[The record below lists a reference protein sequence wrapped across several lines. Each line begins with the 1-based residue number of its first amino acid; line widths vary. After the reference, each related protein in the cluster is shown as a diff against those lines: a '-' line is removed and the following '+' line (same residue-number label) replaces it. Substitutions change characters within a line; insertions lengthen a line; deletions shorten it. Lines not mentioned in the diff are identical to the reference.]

1 MKDCFNLKRIS
12 AVAVLAWI
20 AAVSL
25 IGADRLLVV
34 GDATWGKWSLDRTSV
49 MVRDN
54 DNDNIF
60 RYTGWLEADQ
70 EFKFLAQAQWD
81 QVEYRNVSDNPY
93 DISRLAYS
101 DNGSAP
107 DYKFK
112 VGESAN
118 YTVTCDLGAM
128 SISVVKAGYQQRPI
142 LHNVLYLVGSATPGE
157 WALWQSLPLA
167 QDGANPFRFSGRV
180 SLKPGTF
187 KIATNCYGDYNE
199 QKFFFRDPSDNG
211 RVSEDGTDDR
221 QWTIDISG
229 DYLVTVDLEAS
240 TISIVQVSGQ
250 PGDFLGEYRGWSRE
264 GNSVVISA
272 ANGTLTLTPYNDY
285 VVKVFPRANGDNTP
299 ERRSISVYA
308 SPQGNFSVTEEGD
321 AIVLRTAATV
331 VSVAKA
337 NCHVSFHDLSGKL
350 VLREKYGLDNSAAPR
365 TASFEGMDDE
375 AFYGGGYNGQRIN
388 HNGQTLVMNNRQT
401 GGWDCDWEA
410 PHNICIP
417 FVVSTGGYGL
427 FFDDHHRHARIS
439 PSSAGTTYYS
449 ASPTP
454 IAYYYVGSADGG
466 MASVLENY
474 TFLTGRQEMP
484 PYWALGYMT
493 SRYGYHSQEEA
504 EGVVASVKNAG
515 LPIDAIVFD
524 LYWQGEGNNGM
535 GNLDWYT
542 PKFPDARKMMADFAS
557 QGVKTICITEP
568 FFTSDS
574 RNYSVLKEKGY
585 LADEDVSNMWW
596 LGSEKVGLIDSS
608 NPEAMDWMW
617 EFYKQRTLEGMGG
630 WWLDL
635 GEPESHDDDSNHM
648 GGSVDQVHN
657 EFGDLWT
664 SRVHR
669 GYKEDFPD
677 VRPFLMPRAGTAGM
691 QRHAAFP
698 WSGDIKRSY
707 KGLEAQIPALLSSG
721 MSGVA
726 YMGNDVGG
734 FAADGV
740 GTDSWLYLRWIEMA
754 TFSPMMRTHSTDRP
768 EPYLP
773 EYSDVFE
780 AVKKYLHLR
789 YSYLPYTYTLAY
801 ENATKGTPLARPLN
815 FHDVDGATPSPAGC
829 RDQYLWGR
837 DIMVA
842 PVVTLNTFKRS
853 VTFPQGNWVDLND
866 LTKVYAG
873 GSTVEYDVPL
883 EKLPYFGRVG
893 SFIPQ
898 FSQTAYTSTSEI
910 DNTRL
915 TVTYLIPATPGQQA
929 AARAEGNGAVNRSTM
944 FEDDHTSTGTLENGQ
959 YSITTFEGEETPDG
973 HIIRVNHDGS
983 YTGMPTARTYTF
995 VVPGYTKPLKSA
1007 GTPDEELQRVSTR
1020 EAFDAAT
1027 DNTYFLDGDNTL
1039 YLKKVMPTDSNSSI
1053 TISSKDYVSSL
1064 EEVPA
1069 DSQVVLEYSPV
1080 TGLLSYSL
1088 PEGSTETSLSVTD
1101 LRGSVVAE
1109 YTSLTASST
1118 ICQMAVPYA
1127 AHGLYLATLAACLP
1141 SRVKINRTIK
1151 LPVH

>member
-1 MKDCFNLKRIS
+1 MKNCFNLERILT
-12 AVAVLAWI
+12 VITLAWLFF
-20 AAVSL
+20 AQAH
-25 IGADRLLVV
+25 GADRLLVV

-49 MVRDN
+49 MIRDN
-54 DNDNIF
+54 SNENLF
-60 RYTGWLEADQ
+60 RYTGWLKADQ

-81 QVEYRNVSDNPY
+81 QIEYRNASENPY
-93 DISRLAYS
+93 DVSRLAYS
-101 DNGSAP
+101 ENGSAP

-118 YTVTCDLGAM
+118 YTITCDLGAM
-128 SISVVKAGYQQRPI
+128 TISVVKADYQQAEI
-142 LHNVLYLVGSATPGE
+142 LHNVLYLVGSATPGN
-157 WALWQSLPLA
+157 WNLWEALPLA
-167 QDGANPFRFSGRV
+167 QDNSNPFLFSGKV

-199 QKFFFRDPSDNG
+199 QKFFFRDPSNDG

-221 QWTIDISG
+221 QWTITTSG
-229 DYLVTVDLEAS
+229 TYDVTVDLSAS
-240 TISIVQVSGQ
+240 TISIRLAQEESR
-250 PGDFLGEYRGWSRE
+250 DMLGEYRSWSRD

-308 SPQGNFSVTEEGD
+308 SPQGNFSVSEEGGNL
-321 AIVLRTAATV
+321 VLRTSATV
-331 VSVAKA
+331 VTVAKA
-337 NCHVSFHDLSGKL
+337 NCHVSFSDNSGKL
-350 VLREKYGLDNSAAPR
+350 VLREKNGLDNSMAPR
-365 TASFEGMDDE
+365 TASFEGMNDE

-388 HNGQTLVMNNRQT
+388 HNGKTLVMNNRQT

-427 FFDDHHRHARIS
+427 LFDDHHRHARVS
-439 PSSAGTTYYS
+439 PSSEGTTYYS
-449 ASPTP
+449 GSPTP
-454 IAYYYVGSADGG
+454 IAYYYVGSADGS

-474 TFLTGRQEMP
+474 TFLTGRQELP

-504 EGVVASVKNAG
+504 EQVVASVKNAG
-515 LPIDAIVFD
+515 LPLDAIVFD

-542 PKFPDARKMMADFAS
+542 PKFPDAKKMMSDFAAK
-557 QGVKTICITEP
+557 GVKTICITEP

-585 LADEDVSNMWW
+585 LADDDVSNMWW
-596 LGSEKVGLIDSS
+596 LGSDKVGLIDSS

-617 EFYKQRTLEGMGG
+617 QFYKQRTEEGMGG

-635 GEPESHDDDSNHM
+635 GEPESHDDDSHHM
-648 GGSVDQVHN
+648 GGTVDQIHN

-664 SRVHR
+664 SRVYR

-691 QRHAAFP
+691 QRYSAFP

-768 EPYLP
+768 EPYLQ

-780 AVKKYLHLR
+780 SVKKYLHLR
-789 YSYLPYTYTLAY
+789 YSYLPYTYTLAW

-815 FHDVDGATPSPAGC
+815 FHDVAGATPSPSGS

-842 PVVTLNTFKRS
+842 PVVTCNTFKRS
-853 VTFPQGNWVDLND
+853 ITFPQGTWVDLND

-873 GSTVEYDVPL
+873 GSTIEYDVPL

-893 SFIPQ
+893 AFIPQ
-898 FSQTAYTSTSEI
+898 FSQTAYTTSSEI
-910 DNTRL
+910 DNSRL
-915 TVTYLIPATPGQQA
+915 TVTYLAPIANGN
-929 AARAEGNGAVNRSTM
+929 RAPRTESAAVNRSVM
-944 FEDDHTSTGTLENGQ
+944 FDDDHTSTSTLENGQ
-959 YSITTFEGEETPDG
+959 YMTTTFEGEDTQDG
-973 HIIRVNHDGS
+973 HIIRVSHNGS
-983 YTGMPTARTYTF
+983 YSGMPSNRTYTF
-995 VVPGYTKPLKSA
+995 VVPGYTKPLKSV
-1007 GTPDEELQRVSTR
+1007 GTPDIELSRAQSR
-1020 EAFDAAT
+1020 EAFDAAA
-1027 DNTYFLDGDNTL
+1027 DNSYFLDNDNTL
-1039 YLKKVMPTDSNSSI
+1039 YIKKGIPTDSNTAI
-1053 TISSKDYVSSL
+1053 TVSSKDYISGL
-1064 EEVPA
+1064 DEVNA
-1069 DSQVVLEYSPV
+1069 DASVVFEYSAA
-1080 TGLLSYSL
+1080 TGLFSYSL
-1088 PEGSTETSLSVTD
+1088 PAGSTGTSLTVVD

-1109 YTSLTASST
+1109 YESLTANST
-1118 ICQMAVPYA
+1118 ICQTA
-1127 AHGLYLATLAACLP
+1127 APTVTPGLYLASLVTRLP
-1141 SRVKINRTIK
+1141 SGEKVIRTIK
-1151 LPVH
+1151 LPIH